1 MKKLKIVFAGTPKFA
16 ENFLSSLIDSK
27 HDVVCVFTQPSKRS
41 GRGLKFKHS
50 PVRDTAELNNI
61 DIRQPE
67 KITIKETDALAEIKP
82 DLVIVVAYGLM
93 LTKEFMSIPKFGCIN
108 VHPSLL
114 PRWRGAAPIQRS
126 IEAGD
131 KLSGVTIMQM
141 TEGLDKGDIIYQE
154 PVDIKENDSSTIMHD
169 KFITIGISSLKITLD
184 SIVENNYML
193 HPQDDSLATYA
204 KKITKTEAKID
215 WDDPAEK
222 IHKKIMAFN
231 IWPVA
236 ETLLSGER
244 IRIHESEF
252 KKLDVD
258 GIPGNIKSINNKC
271 IEVFTKDGLL
281 LIKKLQR
288 NNSTILNA
296 EDFINSVDLKGKKFE

>member
-16 ENFLSSLIDSK
+16 ESFLLALIESK
-27 HDVVCVFTQPSKRS
+27 HDIVSVFTQPSKRS
-41 GRGLKFKHS
+41 GRGLKFTHS
-50 PVRDTAELNNI
+50 PVRNTAERNNI

-67 KITIKETDALAEIKP
+67 KITIKETDALSEIKP

-93 LTKEFMSIPKFGCIN
+93 LTKEFMSVPKFGCIN

-131 KLSGVTIMQM
+131 KISGVTIMQM
-141 TEGLDKGDIIYQE
+141 TEGLDQGDIIYQE
-154 PVDIKENDSSTIMHD
+154 PVDIKDNDSSSIMHN
-169 KFITIGISSLKITLD
+169 KFITIGIDSLKITLE
-184 SIVENNYML
+184 SILENNFML
-193 HPQDDSLATYA
+193 HPQDDNLATYA
-204 KKITKTEAKID
+204 KKITKAEAKIN
-215 WDDPAEK
+215 WENSAEK

-258 GIPGNIKSINNKC
+258 GIPGNIKSIENKC
-271 IEVFTKDGLL
+271 IEVFTKNGLL
-281 LIKKLQR
+281 LIKKLQK
-288 NNSTILNA
+288 NNSTILDA
-296 EDFINSVDLKGKKFE
+296 QDFIQSVDLKGKKFE

>member
-16 ENFLSSLIDSK
+16 ESYLSALIESK
-27 HDVVCVFTQPSKRS
+27 HDIVGVFTQPSKRS
-41 GRGLKFKHS
+41 GRGLKFSHS
-50 PVRDTAELNNI
+50 PVRNTAEKNNI

-67 KITIKETDALAEIKP
+67 KITIKETDALSEIKP
-82 DLVIVVAYGLM
+82 DLVIVVAYGLI
-93 LTKEFMSIPKFGCIN
+93 LSKEFMSVPKFGCIN

-131 KLSGVTIMQM
+131 ELSGITIMKM
-141 TEGLDKGDIIYQE
+141 TEGLDEGDIIYQE
-154 PVDIKENDSSTIMHD
+154 PVHIKNNDSSSIMHNR
-169 KFITIGISSLKITLD
+169 FISIGIDALLTTLE
-184 SIVENNYML
+184 SILENNFML
-193 HPQDDSLATYA
+193 HPQDGNLATYA
-204 KKITKTEAKID
+204 KKISKAEAKID
-215 WDDPAEK
+215 WDNSAEV

-231 IWPVA
+231 IWPIA

-244 IRIHESEF
+244 IRIHDSEF

-258 GIPGNIKSINNKC
+258 GIPGHIKSIKNKS

-281 LIKKLQR
+281 LIKKLQK
-288 NNSTILNA
+288 NNSHALDA
-296 EDFINSVDLKGKKFE
+296 EDFINSMDLKGKKFE